1 MSCILR
7 FFCCV
12 VYCILKCNIIG
23 ELLRITNVD
32 YREALG
38 GVRRDM
44 AGVGKRKRLYYIDV
58 R

>member
-44 AGVGKRKRLYYIDV
+44 AGVGKRKR
-58 R
+58 